1 MFRDRDRAAQ
11 SERKMSEETEKIML
25 AAIEKNVE
33 ESRLGEEEKMLL
45 TTIYS
50 FKYHPDDNSTRFPN
64 FSSLVVSSLSVCL
77 EVGADNMI
85 KRAALDL
92 LMGYLKLESG
102 VFGKK

>member
-50 FKYHPDDNSTRFPN
+50 FKYHPDDNSTRFPPI
-64 FSSLVVSSLSVCL
+64 S
-77 EVGADNMI
+77 
-85 KRAALDL
+85 ALW
-92 LMGYLKLESG
+92 S
-102 VFGKK
+102 